1 MSIGLRRLCENSRSV
16 YAVSSF
22 PIRLIERFAGK
33 GFTYNAT
40 RLVTD
45 CGGSGVRVV
54 LVVLKA
60 TIEPGALSGVPDE
73 ALLRRIS
80 QHQQPALD
88 ELYGRYGQ
96 TLKAVIDS
104 VVHEEAEAD
113 DVLQEIFLQIWKEA
127 NHDSPKAGKP
137 LGWVVTI
144 ARRRAIDRLR
154 RRQAYCRARERY
166 GEQIERVTQ
175 RPRRRDAEKVFVMAD
190 LRRFLK
196 KRMRNLPPY
205 QREAIDLAFFKGLSH
220 REIAAVTDT
229 PLGTVKTRLELG
241 LQKLTQSIRP
251 LRHKI

>member
-1 MSIGLRRLCENSRSV
+1 M
-16 YAVSSF
+16 
-22 PIRLIERFAGK
+22 
-33 GFTYNAT
+33 
-40 RLVTD
+40 
-45 CGGSGVRVV
+45 
-54 LVVLKA
+54 LKP
-60 TIEPGALSGVPDE
+60 TIDPAALSGVPDE
-73 ALLRRIS
+73 MLLKKIS
-80 QHQQPALD
+80 QHQQPALN

-127 NHDSPKAGKP
+127 THYSPKAGKP

-166 GEQIERVTQ
+166 SEQIERKTQ
-175 RPRRRDAEKVFVMAD
+175 RPRRRDAEKVFVMSD
-190 LRRFLK
+190 MRRFLK
-196 KRMRNLPPY
+196 TRIRNLPEF
-205 QREAIDLAFFKGLSH
+205 QREAIELAFFKGLSH
-220 REIAAVTDT
+220 REIAAATGT

-241 LQKLTQSIRP
+241 LQKLTQAIRP

>member
-1 MSIGLRRLCENSRSV
+1 MLKPTVQPAGLS
-16 YAVSSF
+16 A
-22 PIRLIERFAGK
+22 
-33 GFTYNAT
+33 
-40 RLVTD
+40 
-45 CGGSGVRVV
+45 
-54 LVVLKA
+54 
-60 TIEPGALSGVPDE
+60 VPDE
-73 ALLRRIS
+73 ALLKKIS
-80 QHQQPALD
+80 QHHQPALN

-127 NHDSPKAGKP
+127 TNYSPKAGKP

-166 GEQIERVTQ
+166 SQQIDRQPQ
-175 RPRRRDAEKVFVMAD
+175 RPRRESEDPFVMSD
-190 LRRFLK
+190 LRRFLT
-196 KRMRNLPPY
+196 KRMRSLPRH
-205 QREAIDLAFFKGLSH
+205 QREAIELAFFSGLSH
-220 REIAAVTDT
+220 REIAAATST

-251 LRHKI
+251 LRHKV